1 MDFLLPGASS
11 TSGKNIQIDLSNTF
25 ANKVTDFEYIEE
37 SNLLRAGV
45 SFSLLQLFNML
56 HKRGLFLP
64 GGMCSHVHLG
74 GHIQTGGYGAIMRS
88 FGLLCDHAEKF
99 EIILADEENARVAS
113 VWKPNR

>member
-1 MDFLLPGASS
+1 MEFLLPGASS

-25 ANKVTDFEYIEE
+25 ANEVTDFEYIEE

-45 SFSLLQLFNML
+45 SFSLLQLFDM
-56 HKRGLFLP
+56 LFLP

-74 GHIQTGGYGAIMRS
+74 GHIQTGGYGVIMRS
-88 FGLLCDHAEKF
+88 FGLMCDYAEKF
-99 EIILADEENARVAS
+99 EIILADEENARVAT